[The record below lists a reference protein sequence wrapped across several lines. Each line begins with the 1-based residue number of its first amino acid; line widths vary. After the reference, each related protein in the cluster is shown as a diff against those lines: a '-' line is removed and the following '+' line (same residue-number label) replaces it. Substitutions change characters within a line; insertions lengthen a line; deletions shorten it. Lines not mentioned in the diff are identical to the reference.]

1 MLIPVFSTT
10 EKPPQ
15 EIVDTTAA
23 ETEQKALTWTGQL
36 PALTWLGDGSILY
49 HNKQYDTVLKTLN
62 SPRLPYCHYVIIS
75 LCSPN
80 SRTFTDS

>member
-36 PALTWLGDGSILY
+36 PALTWLGDGSI
-49 HNKQYDTVLKTLN
+49 
-62 SPRLPYCHYVIIS
+62 PAAR
-75 LCSPN
+75 
-80 SRTFTDS
+80 